1 MIVFLKHN
9 RQEVIV
15 LGKTALVTGSSRG
28 IGAAAA
34 IRLSQDGWDVLIHY
48 HRSEEEAL
56 ALAAQLGTRAIRAD
70 VRDPEQ
76 VESLFRE
83 AGHIDLLVCCA
94 GISEYGLITDVT
106 EPAWKSLIETN
117 TGGVFRCCRAAVP
130 WMVHCKKGNI
140 ILISSVWGRYGGSCE
155 AAYSGSKAA
164 VIGLTKALA
173 KELGP
178 SGIRVNCVAPGPI
191 LTDMLT
197 GLSHVDLDELSER
210 VPLGRIGT
218 PEDVAELVAFLASER
233 SSFITGQIIGCDGG
247 FAM

>member
-1 MIVFLKHN
+1 MS
-9 RQEVIV
+9 R
-15 LGKTALVTGSSRG
+15 TALVTGSSRG
-28 IGAAAA
+28 IGAAVVR
-34 IRLSQDGWDVLIHY
+34 RLARDGWEVVVHY
-48 HRSEEEAL
+48 NESREKAL
-56 ALAAQLGTRAIRAD
+56 ALAAELHTHAVRAD

-76 VESLFRE
+76 VRALFE
-83 AGHIDLLVCCA
+83 DVGHVDLLVCCA
-94 GISEYGLITDVT
+94 GVSEYGLITDVS
-106 EPAWKSLIETN
+106 EDAWRSLIETN

-130 WMVHCKKGNI
+130 GMVHRKAGNI
-140 ILISSVWGRYGGSCE
+140 VLISSVWGRYGGSCE

-191 LTDMLT
+191 MTDMLT
-197 GLSHVDLDELSER
+197 GLSHVNLDELADE

-218 PEDVAELVAFLASER
+218 PEDVAELVAFLASDR
-233 SSFITGQIIGCDGG
+233 SSFITGQVIGCDGG

>member
-1 MIVFLKHN
+1 MH
-9 RQEVIV
+9 
-15 LGKTALVTGSSRG
+15 KTALVTGSSRG

-34 IRLSQDGWDVLIHY
+34 RKLAQDGWNVIIHY
-48 HRSEEEAL
+48 FRSEKQAL
-56 ALAAQLGTRAIRAD
+56 ALAQELGTRAVRAD

-76 VESLFRE
+76 VEALFRSE
-83 AGHIDLLVCCA
+83 GHIDLLVCCA

-106 EPAWKSLIETN
+106 DPAWHSLIETN
-117 TGGVFRCCRAAVP
+117 TGGVFRCCRAAIP
-130 WMVHCKKGNI
+130 GMVHQKAGGI

-197 GLSHVDLDELSER
+197 GLSHVDLDDLADE

-218 PEDVAELVAFLASER
+218 PEDVAELIAFLASDR
-233 SSFITGQIIGCDGG
+233 ASYITGQIIGCDGG

>member
-1 MIVFLKHN
+1 MS
-9 RQEVIV
+9 
-15 LGKTALVTGSSRG
+15 KTALVTGSSRG

-34 IRLSQDGWDVLIHY
+34 RRLAADGWEVIINY
-48 HRSEEEAL
+48 NESEGKAL
-56 ALAAQLGTRAIRAD
+56 ALAKELHMQAIRCD

-76 VESLFRE
+76 VTAMFRK

-106 EPAWKSLIETN
+106 EENWHSLIETN
-117 TGGVFRCCRAAVP
+117 TGGMFRCCRAAVP
-130 WMVHCKKGNI
+130 GMVHRKSGGI
-140 ILISSVWGRYGGSCE
+140 VLISSVWGRYGGSCE
-155 AAYSGSKAA
+155 AAYSASKAA

-191 LTDMLT
+191 LTDMLLE
-197 GLSHVDLDELSER
+197 LSHIDFDALADE

-218 PEDVAELVAFLASER
+218 PEDVAELIAFLASEKA
-233 SSFITGQIIGCDGG
+233 SFITGQIIGCDGG

>member
-1 MIVFLKHN
+1 MS
-9 RQEVIV
+9 
-15 LGKTALVTGSSRG
+15 KTALVTGSSRG

-34 IRLSQDGWDVLIHY
+34 RRLARDGWDVIVHY
-48 HRSEEEAL
+48 NESEEKAL
-56 ALAAQLGTRAIRAD
+56 ALAEELHTRAIRAD
-70 VRDPEQ
+70 VREPEQ
-76 VESLFRE
+76 VEALFRE
-83 AGHIDLLVCCA
+83 AGHVDLLVCCA
-94 GISEYGLITDVT
+94 GVAEYGLITDVT
-106 EPAWKSLIETN
+106 DDAWHSVIETN
-117 TGGVFRCCRAAVP
+117 TGGTFRCCRAAIP
-130 WMVHCKKGNI
+130 WMVHRKAGGI

-191 LTDMLT
+191 MTDMLRS
-197 GLSHVDLDELSER
+197 LEHVDFDTLAEE

-218 PEDVAELVAFLASER
+218 PEDVAELIAFLASDR
-233 SSFITGQIIGCDGG
+233 ASYITGQIIGCDGG

>member
-1 MIVFLKHN
+1 MS
-9 RQEVIV
+9 R
-15 LGKTALVTGSSRG
+15 TALVTGSSRG

-34 IRLSQDGWDVLIHY
+34 RRLARDGWDVIVNY
-48 HRSEEEAL
+48 NESEDKAL
-56 ALAAQLGTRAIRAD
+56 TLSAELGVRAIRCD
-70 VRDPEQ
+70 VRVPRQ
-76 VESLFRE
+76 VEDMFRE
-83 AGHIDLLVCCA
+83 TGPVDLLVCCA
-94 GISEYGLITDVT
+94 GISEYGLITDVADD
-106 EPAWKSLIETN
+106 AWRSLIETN

-130 WMVHCKKGNI
+130 GMVHVKRGNI

-155 AAYSGSKAA
+155 AAYSASKAA

-197 GLSHVDLDELSER
+197 GLSHVDLDELAEE

-218 PEDVAELVAFLASER
+218 PEDVAELIAFLASDC
-233 SSFITGQIIGCDGG
+233 SSYITGQIIGCDGG